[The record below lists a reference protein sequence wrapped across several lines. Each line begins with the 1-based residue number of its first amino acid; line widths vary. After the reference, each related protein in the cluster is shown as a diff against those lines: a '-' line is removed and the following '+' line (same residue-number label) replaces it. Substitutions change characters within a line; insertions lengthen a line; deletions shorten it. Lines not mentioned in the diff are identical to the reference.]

1 MYRTGFVLLLFP
13 GHKSTQLQQQVPPF
27 LMYTKHDKRIT
38 VCCGVY
44 IHKPISRFLLH
55 SLWRFWLNSVNRNIV
70 FVHMYIHTSFHFL
83 QSCLNYVYSSFF
95 CLAPVLYLWS
105 VPIFSVWL
113 PHCPACWLNNTW
125 LSLWKSWDQ
134 STSVKTRSPYPCTIW
149 NMCFIAAAIF
159 CCVMFH
165 CTLIIVMDRRA
176 LSDLSVPLLL
186 TPQSPQYLC
195 ECSAPDPKKLFSRG
209 GKPPRCWFI
218 SSYSQ
223 ICL

>member
-1 MYRTGFVLLLFP
+1 MFTLLSILFS
-13 GHKSTQLQQQVPPF
+13 HT
-27 LMYTKHDKRIT
+27 
-38 VCCGVY
+38 
-44 IHKPISRFLLH
+44 
-55 SLWRFWLNSVNRNIV
+55 SV
-70 FVHMYIHTSFHFL
+70 MYIHLFSVWL
-83 QSCLNYVYSSFF
+83 
-95 CLAPVLYLWS
+95 LYHLRS
-105 VPIFSVWL
+105 VPIFSIWL
-113 PHCPACWLNNTW
+113 PQCPARWLNNTW

-134 STSVKTRSPYPCTIW
+134 LTSVKTKSPYPSTIW

-165 CTLIIVMDRRA
+165 CTLIIVMDRHA

-195 ECSAPDPKKLFSRG
+195 ECSAPDPRKLFSRG

-223 ICL
+223 FCL